1 MDGGTGLNIM
11 YIKTFYGLGIALSAL
26 RPRSAPFHG
35 IIPGYQAY
43 SLRRITFPVTFGD
56 PANFHT
62 EQMLFE
68 VVDFLQCYNAI
79 LGRPCYAKFMAMPN
93 YT

>member
-1 MDGGTGLNIM
+1 MDEGTGLNIM

-56 PANFHT
+56 PANF
-62 EQMLFE
+62 
-68 VVDFLQCYNAI
+68 LQCYNAI
-79 LGRPCYAKFMAMPN
+79 LGRPCYAKFMAVPN